1 MITIILPVYNSIKYI
16 KECLDSISKQAF
28 TDWKLLIFDDGS
40 TDGTLEYLEDWVK
53 NESKAILYKRNQSY
67 ISNLN
72 EGIDLADSKYI
83 ARMDA
88 DDIMY
93 PERLKVQLD
102 FMEQNEDIDLVCSS
116 VECIKE
122 DGSSN
127 GYFGAFFP
135 EQIMDASDLMFM
147 NQIVHPSVLMRT
159 EFIQKNNIRY
169 KEEFKYAEDWEM
181 WTQMLEKR
189 MKLYS
194 LKTPLLKYR
203 IVEKSMSRTHQ
214 EEIRKLR
221 GEILT
226 RLNKLR

>member
-1 MITIILPVYNSIKYI
+1 MITVILPVYNSIKYI
-16 KECLDSISKQAF
+16 KECLDSISKQTF

-53 NESKAILYKRNQSY
+53 SEDRAFLYKRNQSY
-67 ISNLN
+67 IANLN
-72 EGIDLADSKYI
+72 EGIDLSDTKYI

-93 PERLKVQLD
+93 PERLQTQFK
-102 FMEQNEDIDLVCSS
+102 FMEAHTDIDLVCSS

-147 NQIVHPSVLMRT
+147 NQIVHPSVLIRT
-159 EFIQKNNIRY
+159 ESIKKNNIRY
-169 KEEFKYAEDWEM
+169 NEEFKYAEDWEM
-181 WTQMLEKR
+181 WTHMLEKR
-189 MKLYS
+189 MNLYS
-194 LKTPLLKYR
+194 LRTSLLKYR

>member
-16 KECLDSISKQAF
+16 KECLDSISKQTF
-28 TDWKLLIFDDGS
+28 TDWRLLIFDDGS
-40 TDGTLEYLEDWVK
+40 TDGTLECLEEYVK
-53 NESKAILYKRNQSY
+53 NENRAILYKRSQSY

-72 EGIDLADSKYI
+72 EGIDLSDTKYI

-93 PERLKVQLD
+93 PERLQTQFE
-102 FMEQNEDIDLVCSS
+102 FMEAHTDIDLVCSS

-159 EFIQKNNIRY
+159 ESIKKNHIRY
-169 KEEFKYAEDWEM
+169 NEEFKYAEDWEM

-194 LKTPLLKYR
+194 LKTTLLKYR

>member
-16 KECLDSISKQAF
+16 KECLDSISKQTF
-28 TDWKLLIFDDGS
+28 TDWRLLIFDDGS
-40 TDGTLEYLEDWVK
+40 TDGTLEYLENWIK
-53 NESKAILYKRNQSY
+53 NEDRAILYKRNQSY

-72 EGIDLADSKYI
+72 EGIDLSDTKYI

-93 PERLKVQLD
+93 PERLQTQLD
-102 FMEQNEDIDLVCSS
+102 FMEAHTDIDLVCSS

-127 GYFGAFFP
+127 GYFGAFFS

-147 NQIVHPSVLMRT
+147 NQIVHPSVLMRS
-159 EFIQKNNIRY
+159 ESLKQNNIRY

-189 MKLYS
+189 MKLLS
-194 LKTPLLKYR
+194 LKTPLMKYR